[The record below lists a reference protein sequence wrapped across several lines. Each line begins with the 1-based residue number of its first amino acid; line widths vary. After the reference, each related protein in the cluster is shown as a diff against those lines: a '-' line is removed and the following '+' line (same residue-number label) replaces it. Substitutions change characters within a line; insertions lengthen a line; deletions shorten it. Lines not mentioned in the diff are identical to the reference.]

1 MPKVLLMT
9 ITNSKSTK
17 HLQKKEE
24 LTLRSNNCSQ
34 LSKESQ
40 IKNQLG
46 LKLESSQSQLIQLN
60 WYTTAT
66 QKKLFHQLKDLRQ
79 SMKRNAEDAHA
90 ETVRKKFSLIWNI
103 LTEIAIPK
111 KLLSKP
117 KINKFGLK
125 EKLLIEKMLLLL
137 KMNIT
142 LHFHNLLSNKCL
154 FWNKTSNNK
163 KPGKKNNSKLNC
175 KNHKLCKLKLCSL
188 FIWKLSSN
196 TKKLLWPLNK
206 ELSKSVSISE

>member
-17 HLQKKEE
+17 HLKKKEE
-24 LTLRSNNCSQ
+24 LTLRSNNYSQ
-34 LSKESQ
+34 LSIESQ

-46 LKLESSQSQLIQLN
+46 LRLESSQSQLIQLN
-60 WYTTAT
+60 WYTTAMH
-66 QKKLFHQLKDLRQ
+66 KKLFHQLKDSRQ
-79 SMKRNAEDAHA
+79 SMKRNAEDAHV
-90 ETVRKKFSLIWNI
+90 ETVREKFSLIWNI

-117 KINKFGLK
+117 KIKLFGPK
-125 EKLLIEKMLLLL
+125 EKLLTEKMLLLL

-142 LHFHNLLSNKCL
+142 PDLKHLQSNKCL

-163 KPGKKNNSKLNC
+163 KPGKKKNSKL
-175 KNHKLCKLKLCSL
+175 KSKKHKLCKLKHCSL
-188 FIWKLSSN
+188 FIWKLLSN
-196 TKKLLWPLNK
+196 TKKQLWPLNR
-206 ELSKSVSISE
+206 ESSKSVFISE